1 MTMNTEALL
10 APVSEENPGGDNLE
24 YDADFQA
31 MEQASAGKAEQ
42 QFGDTIIPAEP
53 ADWNKV
59 EKLAIALLGRSKD
72 LRVMLALTHAWTELK
87 GLPGYAQGLKLI
99 EQALLLYW
107 EPLWPRLEEY
117 GEQDPFYRINALAL
131 LGDKTSLSGAV
142 RQCWLLRY
150 PSDGISLRD
159 AAALCDGSK
168 TEVADYPGGLPRLI
182 DELARGDQ
190 PGIEAVL
197 QIHERLQTICETIAE
212 RLGEAAVPELIQ
224 MRRQIALI
232 AERCQATDLS
242 QLIPTAAAEQPAEAA
257 APAAVAAAPRA
268 AADWRT
274 VQISSRADAQLMLE
288 KVKLYFTQHEPSHPA
303 PLMIDRVQRLIE
315 RDFLEIIRE
324 LAPDGVHQLETIFG
338 RRD

>member
-1 MTMNTEALL
+1 MMMNTEALL
-10 APVSEENPGGDNLE
+10 APVSDDNPGGDNLE

-42 QFGDTIIPAEP
+42 QFGNTIIPAEP

-59 EKLAIALLGRSKD
+59 EKLAIALLARSKD

-131 LGDKTSLSGAV
+131 LGDKTELSGAV

-168 TEVADYPGGLPRLI
+168 IEVADYPGGLPRLN

-197 QIHERLQTICETIAE
+197 QIHERLQTICETVAE
-212 RLGEAAVPELIQ
+212 RLGDAAVPELAQ
-224 MRRQIALI
+224 LRRQIALI
-232 AERCQATDLS
+232 AERCQATDIS
-242 QLIPTAAAEQPAEAA
+242 QLIPSVAAEQPAGAA
-257 APAAVAAAPRA
+257 APAAVVTAPRA

-303 PLMIDRVQRLIE
+303 PLMIDRVQRIIE

-324 LAPDGVHQLETIFG
+324 LAPDGVHQLENIFG

>member
-10 APVSEENPGGDNLE
+10 APVSDDNPGGDNLE

-42 QFGDTIIPAEP
+42 QFGNTIIPAEP

-59 EKLAIALLGRSKD
+59 EKLAIALLARSKD

-131 LGDKTSLSGAV
+131 LGDKTELSGAV

-168 TEVADYPGGLPRLI
+168 IEVADYPGGLPRLN

-197 QIHERLQTICETIAE
+197 QIHERLQTICETVAE
-212 RLGEAAVPELIQ
+212 RLGDAAVPELAQ
-224 MRRQIALI
+224 LRRQIALI
-232 AERCQATDLS
+232 AERCQATDIS
-242 QLIPTAAAEQPAEAA
+242 QLIPTVAAEQPAGAA
-257 APAAVAAAPRA
+257 APAAVVTAPRA

-303 PLMIDRVQRLIE
+303 PLMIDRVQRIIE

-324 LAPDGVHQLETIFG
+324 LAPDGVHQLENIFG

>member
-1 MTMNTEALL
+1 M
-10 APVSEENPGGDNLE
+10 
-24 YDADFQA
+24 
-31 MEQASAGKAEQ
+31 
-42 QFGDTIIPAEP
+42 
-53 ADWNKV
+53 
-59 EKLAIALLGRSKD
+59 
-72 LRVMLALTHAWTELK
+72 
-87 GLPGYAQGLKLI
+87 
-99 EQALLLYW
+99 LYW
-107 EPLWPRLEEY
+107 EPLWPRLEEF

-131 LGDKTSLSGAV
+131 LSDKTDLSGAV

-242 QLIPTAAAEQPAEAA
+242 QLIPTAAAEQTAEAA

>member
-10 APVSEENPGGDNLE
+10 APVSDDNPGGDNLE

-53 ADWNKV
+53 ADWSKV
-59 EKLAIALLGRSKD
+59 EKLAITLLGRSKD

-87 GLPGYAQGLKLI
+87 GLPGYARGLKLI
-99 EQALLLYW
+99 EQSLLLYW
-107 EPLWPRLEEY
+107 EPLWPRLEEF

-131 LGDKTSLSGAV
+131 LGDKTVLSGAV

-150 PSDGISLRD
+150 PSDGITLRD

-168 TEVADYPGGLPRLI
+168 TELADYPGGLPRLI
-182 DELARGDQ
+182 DELARGEQ

-197 QIHERLQTICETIAE
+197 QIQERLQTICKTVAK
-212 RLGEAAVPELIQ
+212 RLGDAAVPELALL
-224 MRRQIALI
+224 RKQITLI

-242 QLIPTAAAEQPAEAA
+242 QLMPTAVEQQLAEAT
-257 APAAVAAAPRA
+257 APAVAATPRA
-268 AADWRT
+268 VADWRS

-315 RDFLEIIRE
+315 RDFMEIIRD
-324 LAPDGVHQLETIFG
+324 LAPDGVNQLETLFG